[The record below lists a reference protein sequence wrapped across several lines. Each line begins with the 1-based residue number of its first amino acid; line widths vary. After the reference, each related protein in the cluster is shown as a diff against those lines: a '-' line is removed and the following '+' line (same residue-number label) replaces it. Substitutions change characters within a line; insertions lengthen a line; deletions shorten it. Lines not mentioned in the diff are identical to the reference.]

1 MVSLF
6 MKVNYKDLL
15 TSVKFHLPG
24 SSIVFSSLSCKIIFI
39 VGIPVLKA
47 ISLEMLHQMHLQI
60 YFYYLIQKKLYF
72 IHNNQHVSNNN
83 TYQAQHWTLG
93 ALI

>member
-47 ISLEMLHQMHLQI
+47 ISLEMLHQCLPKSCRASSNLLLL
-60 YFYYLIQKKLYF
+60 FNLEKVVLYT
-72 IHNNQHVSNNN
+72 Q
-83 TYQAQHWTLG
+83 
-93 ALI
+93 